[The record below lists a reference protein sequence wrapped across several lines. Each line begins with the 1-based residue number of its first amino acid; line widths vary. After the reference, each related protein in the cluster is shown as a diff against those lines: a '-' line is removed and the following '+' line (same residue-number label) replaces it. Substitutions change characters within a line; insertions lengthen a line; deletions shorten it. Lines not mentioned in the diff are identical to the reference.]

1 MFGKK
6 KKTNKI
12 DLIHYEGLDN
22 FHQDCPCVFEEKDEH
37 FEIKRKVG
45 EGTVILNKK
54 QVKMI
59 DFLSENEFMK
69 KYHSTIAEKS
79 KTPRCFLI
87 IHYISK
93 DNEEK
98 YIALWG
104 TTFESKKMIDLKYKF
119 AENYDSSYSL

>member
-12 DLIHYEGLDN
+12 DLIHYEGLEN
-22 FHQDCPCVFEEKDEH
+22 FYQDCPCVLEEKDEH

-69 KYHSTIAEKS
+69 KYHSTIAEKN

-87 IHYISK
+87 IQYISK

-119 AENYDSSYSL
+119 AENSNSSYSL